1 MPLDPARFYE
11 NGESVYN
18 DDYQMPSSVYETAYW
33 DSYYADRTDEAIEEI
48 RKIKAILDREE
59 N

>member
-18 DDYQMPSSVYETAYW
+18 DDYRMPSSVYETAYW
-33 DSYYADRTDEAIEEI
+33 DSYYADRTDEASEEI
-48 RKIKAILDREE
+48 RQF
-59 N
+59 